1 MSIQERI
8 SAMPRAVI
16 WAILSAV
23 AIGVY
28 FLAVEPALVAI
39 DDFNAKAETRLL
51 ERDRL
56 TNQLRDRERDLLELA
71 KGERTHGPVSALQPT
86 RFAFVRAEAV
96 IRDAILDLET
106 IESSTVS
113 SSEFGFQDEGLSREF
128 LGANQELVRLVFNF
142 NFTASPEDVI
152 EAIRRFEASAD
163 IHSVSAVRLRLAGQD
178 QRQLAA
184 QLTLEAWAIGDR
196 R

>member
-8 SAMPRAVI
+8 SAMPRAVV

-28 FLAVEPALVAI
+28 FFAVEPALVAI

-56 TNQLRDRERDLLELA
+56 TKQLRDRERDLLELA

-113 SSEFGFQDEGLSREF
+113 SSEFGFQDEGLRREF
-128 LGANQELVRLVFNF
+128 VGANQELVRLVFNF

-163 IHSVSAVRLRLAGQD
+163 IHSVSTVRLRLAGQD